1 MNAAMRLAIECD
13 LLHKHGGDEDGVKQL
28 IVIPAFEA
36 DATAKDLPTRV
47 EQIFSKYN
55 VQTIQNGG
63 IAEFAKHVDQTA
75 H

>member
-1 MNAAMRLAIECD
+1 M
-13 LLHKHGGDEDGVKQL
+13 LHQHDGDEDGVKQL

-36 DATAKDLPTRV
+36 DAIAKDLPKRV

-55 VQTIQNGG
+55 VQTIPNAGVP
-63 IAEFAKHVDQTA
+63 EFAKYVDQTA